1 MSRQF
6 LFWVVQWIAT
16 GKWPDM
22 TDRDRAKE
30 RALWADILMAYDSS
44 RGENYVN
51 RYSENPVWGNTETVA
66 EFIPIMKKSITSS

>member
-1 MSRQF
+1 
-6 LFWVVQWIAT
+6 
-16 GKWPDM
+16 M

-30 RALWADILMAYDSS
+30 RGLWADILMAYDSS

-66 EFIPIMKKSITSS
+66 EFILIMKKSITSS

>member
-1 MSRQF
+1 
-6 LFWVVQWIAT
+6 
-16 GKWPDM
+16 M

-51 RYSENPVWGNTETVA
+51 RYSENPVWGNTETVV
-66 EFIPIMKKSITSS
+66 EFITIMKKTVTSS

>member
-1 MSRQF
+1 
-6 LFWVVQWIAT
+6 
-16 GKWPDM
+16 M

-30 RALWADILMAYDSS
+30 RVLWADILMTYDSS
-44 RGENYVN
+44 RGKNYVN

>member
-1 MSRQF
+1 
-6 LFWVVQWIAT
+6 
-16 GKWPDM
+16 M

-30 RALWADILMAYDSS
+30 RGLWADILMAYDLR

>member
-1 MSRQF
+1 
-6 LFWVVQWIAT
+6 
-16 GKWPDM
+16 M

-30 RALWADILMAYDSS
+30 RGLWADILMAYDSS

-66 EFIPIMKKSITSS
+66 EFITIMKKTVTSS